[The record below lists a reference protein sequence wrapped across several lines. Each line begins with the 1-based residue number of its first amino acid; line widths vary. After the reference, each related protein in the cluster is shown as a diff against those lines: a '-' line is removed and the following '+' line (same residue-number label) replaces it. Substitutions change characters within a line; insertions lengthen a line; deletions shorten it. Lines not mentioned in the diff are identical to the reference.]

1 MQPGSVSRQG
11 LHHMSKGVAVI
22 EDCAPASFSFIV
34 GDNGSFGFRGKHKD
48 VVQQGRIHSC
58 GIGEV

>member
-1 MQPGSVSRQG
+1 
-11 LHHMSKGVAVI
+11 MSKGVAVI